1 MMDKT
6 HNKQEVLK
14 MLARRRG
21 AFPETLRPF
30 EEIQREMDRLF
41 NDAFKEI
48 GFGRD
53 SEMAAVAP
61 DVDIYEKDDKL
72 FAEIEIP
79 GIDKKN
85 IDISIEDHVLSIKG
99 EKKSEREDKGRNYH
113 VVERRYGQ
121 FHRAFRIPEYIK
133 AEEIKAKFDNGIL
146 TVEMPKKEE
155 VKKSSI
161 KVRVE

>member
-1 MMDKT
+1 MI
-6 HNKQEVLK
+6 V
-14 MLARRRG
+14 RRRN

-48 GFGRD
+48 GFGKD
-53 SEMAAVAP
+53 TDMSMLAP

-79 GIDKKN
+79 GIDKKD
-85 IDISIEDHVLSIKG
+85 IDINVEDHVLSIKG
-99 EKKSEREDKGRNYH
+99 EKKSEKEDKGRNYH
-113 VVERRYGQ
+113 VVERRYGKFQ
-121 FHRAFRIPEYIK
+121 RAFRIPEYIK

-155 VKKSSI
+155 AKKSSI
-161 KVRVE
+161 KVKVD

>member
-1 MMDKT
+1 MI
-6 HNKQEVLK
+6 V
-14 MLARRRG
+14 RRRN

-30 EEIQREMDRLF
+30 EEIQMEMDRLF
-41 NDAFKEI
+41 NDAFREI

-53 SEMAAVAP
+53 TDLSMLSP
-61 DVDIYEKDDKL
+61 DVDIYEKDDRL

-79 GIDKKN
+79 GIDKKD
-85 IDISIEDHVLSIKG
+85 IDISIEDHVLTIKG

-113 VVERRYGQ
+113 VVERRYGRFQ
-121 FHRAFRIPEYIK
+121 RAFRIPEYIK

-155 VKKSSI
+155 AKKSSI
-161 KVRVE
+161 KVKVD